1 MIRVND
7 MAVDFVLPDQNLN
20 LKRLSDFSGNN
31 IVLAFFPGAFTS
43 VCTKEMCTFRDSMAK
58 FNKINA
64 KVFGI
69 SVDPPFALNAFA
81 KSNNLNFDLLSDFS
95 KSVSRTYCGLHRNF
109 AKIAGLETA
118 KRSVFVIGKDWL
130 IKYSWISED
139 PSIEPNYAEIE
150 KVLQNFQ

>member
-1 MIRVND
+1 MIHVND
-7 MAVDFVLPDQNLN
+7 IAVDFVLPDQNLN
-20 LKRLSDFSGNN
+20 LKKLSDFSDNN

-95 KSVSRTYCGLHRNF
+95 KNVSR
-109 AKIAGLETA
+109 
-118 KRSVFVIGKDWL
+118 
-130 IKYSWISED
+130 
-139 PSIEPNYAEIE
+139 
-150 KVLQNFQ
+150 